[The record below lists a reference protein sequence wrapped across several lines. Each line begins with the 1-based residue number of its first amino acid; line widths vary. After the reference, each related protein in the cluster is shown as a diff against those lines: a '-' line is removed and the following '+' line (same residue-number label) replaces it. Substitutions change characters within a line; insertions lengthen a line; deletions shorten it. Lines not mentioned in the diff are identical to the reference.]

1 MLCFISI
8 ELFSQTPIPS
18 NKADTILFN
27 NFLFTHNKTDT
38 VSTEY
43 KLEFYNY
50 LSLFN
55 CLSGTIYFSGNGF
68 YSTVAIQY
76 RGKAVTLKPYFERC
90 VSGSKFTIDNCSFE
104 RDGGSKSIFVIRT
117 IIFR

>member
-8 ELFSQTPIPS
+8 ESFSQTPITS
-18 NKADTILFN
+18 NKVDTLLFN
-27 NFLFTHNKTDT
+27 NFLFTKDKTDT
-38 VSTEY
+38 VSKEY
-43 KLEFYNY
+43 KLELFNY
-50 LSLFN
+50 LSIFN

-76 RGKAVTLKPYFERC
+76 RGKAIELNPYFERC

-104 RDGGSKSIFVIRT
+104 RDGGLKPIFVTKT